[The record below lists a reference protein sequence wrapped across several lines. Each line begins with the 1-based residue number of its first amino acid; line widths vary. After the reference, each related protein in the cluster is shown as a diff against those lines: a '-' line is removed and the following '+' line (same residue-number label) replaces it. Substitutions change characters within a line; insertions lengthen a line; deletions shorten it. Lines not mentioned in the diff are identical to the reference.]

1 MITVSHPTKIISAD
15 IDLPASKSVSNRL
28 LVIHFLMGQS
38 FKINH
43 LSACDD
49 TNNLQKALAK
59 LAVDLQS
66 NTDQAI
72 VVDIGEAGTSFRF
85 LTAMLTIIPG
95 KFILT
100 GSKRLL
106 ERPIQPLV
114 DAMQQLGASIS
125 YENKHPGNPL
135 LINHTLMQGGE
146 IELDAGVSSQFVSAL
161 MLIAPYFKKGLV
173 IKLKGKPVSVAYIVM
188 TMKLMQ
194 QFGAEVVFS
203 AHEIHIKPT
212 NYLLQSSAY
221 TVESDW
227 TAASYWY
234 AYALLSGQSKI
245 QLKGLY
251 FNSLQGDRL
260 LADLFAMYG
269 VQTHFNNQGVII
281 SKGDHNG
288 YIDVFDFNDNP
299 DLVQTFAFMHA
310 ALQLPLQ
317 INAAG
322 NLQHKETDRI
332 AALACELKKNGTHL
346 QVKHPDDMRLIFSSA
361 NHQGMPIFETYQDHR
376 MAMSASIVGMMKKV
390 GIKHPEVVAKSYPNF
405 WDHLKIAG
413 FEINEITD

>member
-1 MITVSHPTKIISAD
+1 MITVSHPTKIVSAD

-66 NTDQAI
+66 KTDKAI
-72 VVDIGEAGTSFRF
+72 VVDIGEAGTSYRF
-85 LTAMLTIIPG
+85 LTAMLAITPG

-114 DAMQQLGASIS
+114 DALQQLGASIS
-125 YENKHPGNPL
+125 YENKQPGNPI
-135 LINHTLMQGGE
+135 LINHTVMHGGE
-146 IELDAGVSSQFVSAL
+146 IELDANISSQFVSAL
-161 MLIAPYFKKGLV
+161 MLIAPYFKNGLV

-194 QFGAEVVFS
+194 QFGAEVAFYT
-203 AHEIHIKPT
+203 HEIHIKPT
-212 NYLLQSSAY
+212 NYQLQSSTY

-234 AYALLSGQSKI
+234 AFALLSGKSKI

-288 YIDVFDFNDNP
+288 YIDVFDFNDTP

-332 AALACELKKNGTHL
+332 AALACELKKNGTQL
-346 QVKHPDDMRLIFSSA
+346 QVKHPDDMHLVFSFA

-376 MAMSASIVGMMKKV
+376 MAMSASIIGMMKKV

-405 WDHLKIAG
+405 WDHLKTAG
-413 FEINEITD
+413 FEVNEMPD